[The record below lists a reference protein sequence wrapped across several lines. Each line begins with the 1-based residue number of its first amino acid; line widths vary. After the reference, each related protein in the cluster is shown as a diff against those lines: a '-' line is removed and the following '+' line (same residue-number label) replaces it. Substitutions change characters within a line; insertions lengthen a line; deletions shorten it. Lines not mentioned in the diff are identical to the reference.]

1 MRSSHVV
8 AGFLVAA
15 CALLALAMT
24 KFRPNYQPSV
34 HPQVRLRSG
43 RLAAVPIPDTPIFGS
58 TTPPPPPPPPPAA
71 AGAVPGLPLA
81 PASLTLAF
89 GTASMESYVSNWLA
103 FARRVPELKPYAVVA
118 LDEALE
124 KTCAGW
130 GEPVVSASALLE
142 PLGGEVARLLKSV
155 KSGNGWLRNDAGRF
169 KTMGY
174 LKAMFTW
181 RLLELGYDVLLS
193 DADSVW
199 LASPWPYLGR
209 PGVAHA
215 ADAGS
220 LPLADVLA
228 TNDLPDPRRDGQPDS
243 VYNSGALFFRATA
256 RARRF
261 VGEWAN
267 RTLHT
272 GVIGNDQTELNRL
285 LRSRYGDGKWECNR
299 PECLEPD
306 LRRFVPLVAT
316 FAGSKGHDCP
326 VIREEAC
333 PVRCGW
339 RVSPSAADGYS
350 GLMALAAGDHDR
362 WRACEAHNLRMGRKA
377 VAAHRWAYWM
387 WGGRVAFGLL
397 PMERFLQG
405 HTFFLARL
413 HEARGV
419 APIHVHMT
427 YTMGG
432 DYGKRWRMRAGSLWE
447 ERDTSYYTRGAF
459 VAVDGVEAL
468 VEKLLERIA
477 FPPDVWGCERGDIA
491 GIADRPSRFFRKP
504 DGSHSRP
511 CYHPKHFVAPSRAA
525 APDDPERWP
534 DPAAPHVMVQYVT
547 RMVIRNAL
555 ALAAAL
561 GRRLVLP
568 RSWSFCDRHWW
579 QLRDCRVPGAE
590 TLALPIEAPLDV
602 AFNAEAWAN
611 IQGVEF
617 VEPSFLDHPLAK
629 PLLAN
634 VATLRVAAPPAGA
647 AAGAAEVMLPNG
659 IAVDLAADHIAEQLT
674 RRAGK
679 GNGGV
684 AAGNGGVATAQ
695 LLRVDATSLLRLS
708 RCGFAAMAAASKF
721 QSRVVAHA
729 FVGQYSYCSEERNPD
744 VEALLRE
751 AHARG
756 VTEESLLLTRR
767 NCTGQPA
774 NAFNKPK
781 VDLGPASLAF
791 APPAE
796 CAANGGATE
805 DGAERTL
812 AAALALY
819 PALRRTLK

>member
-1 MRSSHVV
+1 MSSDSNFAAARRRRRDVGTMRSRHVV
-8 AGFLVAA
+8 AGFLVAGI
-15 CALLALAMT
+15 ALMTLGMT

-34 HPQVRLRSG
+34 RPQVRLRSG
-43 RLAAVPIPDTPIFGS
+43 RLAAVPIPDTSIFGA

-71 AGAVPGLPLA
+71 AGAVPGLPPA

-285 LRSRYGDGKWECNR
+285 LRSRYADGKWECNR

-477 FPPDVWGCERGDIA
+477 FPPAVWGCERGEIA
-491 GIADRPSRFFRKP
+491 GIADRPSRFFRRP

-629 PLLAN
+629 PLLAK
-634 VATLRVAAPPAGA
+634 VATLRVAAPRRRGGGRAAQRHRGRLGGGPHRGAALAAGGQRPERRHGGA
-647 AAGAAEVMLPNG
+647 AAAGRRH
-659 IAVDLAADHIAEQLT
+659 LA
-674 RRAGK
+674 
-679 GNGGV
+679 
-684 AAGNGGVATAQ
+684 
-695 LLRVDATSLLRLS
+695 
-708 RCGFAAMAAASKF
+708 
-721 QSRVVAHA
+721 
-729 FVGQYSYCSEERNPD
+729 
-744 VEALLRE
+744 
-751 AHARG
+751 
-756 VTEESLLLTRR
+756 
-767 NCTGQPA
+767 
-774 NAFNKPK
+774 
-781 VDLGPASLAF
+781 
-791 APPAE
+791 
-796 CAANGGATE
+796 
-805 DGAERTL
+805 
-812 AAALALY
+812 AAALALR
-819 PALRRTLK
+819 LRGDFSPCPPQSAEANLDAAELELEPPPLDDGTHERGFLSRTFPMFSGAKKETVPIDAGATPGRTTSLFGAKKSKDDDDGELSVSRSTSMFPRARKMSSGTPNAGA